1 MNIIL
6 PEKKILSV
14 SVAAYNSGATLRE
27 TLSSFVSDPDVQEA
41 IDQARKELD
50 IYLRQGA
57 YPLVE
62 DHFGSVHECETVLS
76 WLHKERPGAIYVVI
90 ILSDGRE
97 ALLLGDGAI
106 IGGWFKAGHHV
117 YGSVKEEYVAMVAE
131 EARRWS

>member
-1 MNIIL
+1 MKFKDLFPDQKPLFGMIHTGAGQG
-6 PEKKILSV
+6 SV
-14 SVAAYNSGATLRE
+14 
-27 TLSSFVSDPDVQEA
+27 F
-41 IDQARKELD
+41 DQARKELD